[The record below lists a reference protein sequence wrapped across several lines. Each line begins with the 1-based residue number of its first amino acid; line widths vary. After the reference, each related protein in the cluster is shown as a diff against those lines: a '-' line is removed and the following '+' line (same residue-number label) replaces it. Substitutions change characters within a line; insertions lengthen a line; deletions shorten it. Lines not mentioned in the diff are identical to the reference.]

1 MAETLTIDPTP
12 PAEIVGES
20 EGVQLTAEEQSSLE
34 VGEKIVAEQEGLL
47 AGKYKNAEELER
59 AYVELQKKLGSS
71 EEGTEEG
78 DVETEEEEEGD
89 VEEQEASPAAELITS
104 ASQEYTETGEITAE
118 TMARFS
124 EMSSADLVDAYMEI
138 QAQIP
143 DETTPTSTADLTES
157 DINVVKNHV
166 GGESSYNQ
174 LIDWAQDNLEST
186 SQDAFDSIVN
196 TGSVEAIKLAV
207 SGLKA
212 QMDESNGYEGRM
224 LSGKAPQNSGDV
236 FRSQAEVVAAMSD
249 SRYDNDPAY
258 RQDLI
263 EKLDRSD
270 VQF

>member
-1 MAETLTIDPTP
+1 MSETLTIDPTP
-12 PAEIVGES
+12 PAEIVGEA
-20 EGVQLTAEEQSSLE
+20 EGVQLTAEEQDSLE
-34 VGEKIVAEQEGLL
+34 VGEQIVAEQENLL
-47 AGKYKNAEELER
+47 AGKYKSAEELEK
-59 AYVELQKKLGSS
+59 AYVELQSKLGSN
-71 EEGTEEG
+71 EE
-78 DVETEEEEEGD
+78 DTEEE
-89 VEEQEASPAAELITS
+89 VEETVEELEASEDTEVSPAAELITS
-104 ASQEYTETGEITAE
+104 ASQEYTETGEITDE

-174 LIDWAQDNLEST
+174 LIDWAQDNLESN

-236 FRSQAEVVAAMSD
+236 FRSQAEVVTAMSD
-249 SRYDNDPAY
+249 PRYDNDPAY

>member
-1 MAETLTIDPTP
+1 MAETLTIDATP
-12 PAEIVGES
+12 QAEVAGEA
-20 EGVQLTAEEQSSLE
+20 EGVQLTTEEQNSLE
-34 VGEKIVAEQEGLL
+34 VGEQMVAEQEGLL

-59 AYVELQKKLGSS
+59 AYVELQSKLGSK
-71 EEGTEEG
+71 EEDTEEG
-78 DVETEEEEEGD
+78 
-89 VEEQEASPAAELITS
+89 VEEAVEEPEASEDTEASPAAELITS
-104 ASQEYTETGEITAE
+104 ASQEYTETGELTAE
-118 TMARFS
+118 TMAKFS

-143 DETTPTSTADLTES
+143 DTSTESSDLTDA
-157 DINVVKNHV
+157 DINVVKNYV
-166 GGESSYNQ
+166 GGESSYDQ
-174 LIDWAQDNLEST
+174 LIGWAQENLEPT
-186 SQDAFDSIVN
+186 SQDAFDSIIN

-212 QMDESNGYEGRM
+212 QFDEANGYEGRM

-236 FRSQAEVVAAMSD
+236 FRSQAEVVRAMSD
-249 SRYDNDPAY
+249 PRYDDDPAY

>member
-1 MAETLTIDPTP
+1 MAETLKIDPTP

-47 AGKYKNAEELER
+47 AGKYKNAEELEK
-59 AYVELQKKLGSS
+59 AYVELQTKLGSK
-71 EEGTEEG
+71 EEDTEQA
-78 DVETEEEEEGD
+78 
-89 VEEQEASPAAELITS
+89 VEETVEEPEASEDTEASPAAELITS
-104 ASQEYTETGEITAE
+104 ASQEYTETGEITDE

-166 GGESSYNQ
+166 GGEASYNQ
-174 LIDWAQDNLEST
+174 LIDRAQDNLEST

-236 FRSQAEVVAAMSD
+236 FRSQAEVVTAMSD
-249 SRYDNDPAY
+249 PRYDNDPAY